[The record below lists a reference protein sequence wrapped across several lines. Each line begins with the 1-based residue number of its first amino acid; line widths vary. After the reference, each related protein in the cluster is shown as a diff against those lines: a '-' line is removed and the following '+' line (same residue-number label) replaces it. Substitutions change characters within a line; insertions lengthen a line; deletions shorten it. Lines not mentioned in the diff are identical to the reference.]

1 MKRLLSIA
9 ASFLLIG
16 FVGSVLAQDSNPPAG
31 SAPSTTSAS
40 AIPNKPIKVIQWRIK
55 NQLKRIHLGV
65 KAKKITHAEAK
76 DLKTQVNTI
85 RKQLKTDI
93 AANKKAGVKKLT
105 DDQYN
110 QLKQMLDDNSKAITD
125 GKNDGE
131 TDSNAS
137 PAATAPSTT
146 PAN

>member
-16 FVGSVLAQDSNPPAG
+16 FAGSVLAQDSNPPAG
-31 SAPSTTSAS
+31 SATSAS

-55 NQLKRIHLGV
+55 NQYKRIHRAA
-65 KAKKITHAEAK
+65 KANKITHAEAK
-76 DLKTQVNTI
+76 ELKSKLVSI
-85 RKQLKTDI
+85 HMQLKTDLTD
-93 AANKKAGVKKLT
+93 NKKTGVKKLT

-137 PAATAPSTT
+137 PAAAAPSTT